1 MTTASR
7 FFINKQSYKF
17 TISNTM
23 HKLPRTY
30 RIPSFEECWTSSP
43 RWRSERLMCLCF
55 IHRIIH
61 YYHFHQ
67 FSNWFHQLFNET
79 QVNIFKITN
88 TTWRYKRTPSL
99 TYYHR
104 HRASMVYT
112 IEKIFVGHSDIQNI
126 SLCHA
131 GHALCDLE
139 LEIYGDFF
147 GQFMGHTFCKTL
159 VFICPLSCKE
169 VCLCRSFWDIFLI
182 FYGNLR

>member
-1 MTTASR
+1 MNTASR

-104 HRASMVYT
+104 HRASIDHRENICRSFGYSKYFALPCRPCIMRSWTWNLWWFFWTVYGAH
-112 IEKIFVGHSDIQNI
+112 ILQNI
-126 SLCHA
+126 SF
-131 GHALCDLE
+131 
-139 LEIYGDFF
+139 Y
-147 GQFMGHTFCKTL
+147 
-159 VFICPLSCKE
+159 LSAQ
-169 VCLCRSFWDIFLI
+169 L
-182 FYGNLR
+182 